1 MVEYVELSAYKNF
14 TDVFAGAM
22 YFPEPPK
29 P

>member
-14 TDVFAGAM
+14 TEIFAGAM
-22 YFPEPPK
+22 YFPVPPK